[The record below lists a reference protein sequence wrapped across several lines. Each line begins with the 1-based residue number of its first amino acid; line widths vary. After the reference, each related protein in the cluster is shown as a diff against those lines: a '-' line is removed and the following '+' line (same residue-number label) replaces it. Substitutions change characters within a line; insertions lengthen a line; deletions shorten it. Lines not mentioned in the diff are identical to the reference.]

1 MSLPLHEHISVGDGL
16 VRVTVAPLD
25 EVETSSALMP
35 NRPLAPGEQYRFH
48 FDMTKCI
55 GCRSCEVACNWR
67 RIGEIEGRVY
77 PDTRRHYL
85 SMGCNHCLDPDCLRG
100 CPVNAWPAP
109 SAMTFVTPWGLR
121 SRRHDDQF
129 RYARWVQLRPRCR
142 FCHNLPRFAAL
153 SC

>member
-85 SMGCNHCLDPDCLRG
+85 SMGCNHCLDSGLPARMPGECVAGTQRYDLRDTVG
-100 CPVNAWPAP
+100 IALKATRRSVSLCPLGSVAPA
-109 SAMTFVTPWGLR
+109 L
-121 SRRHDDQF
+121 QI
-129 RYARWVQLRPRCR
+129 
-142 FCHNLPRFAAL
+142 LP
-153 SC
+153 